1 MKNLFLALW
10 VGTLLSG
17 CGGEEEKASKQDFDD
32 LADRVER
39 LENHLGIEPVES
51 PRKTTRGRE
60 SHRKSSLHES
70 KERIAANWVQGNG
83 QALISRYV
91 IRHGQ
96 LPEKIEDLLKDHP
109 RHGAIARE
117 KDLKDPWGNQYQYKR
132 TGANKYELWTVTPA
146 PDNVKISSSED

>member
-1 MKNLFLALW
+1 MMPLAQLNRGVRVRRVGGVKRLLSLLA

-60 SHRKSSLHES
+60 SYRKSSLYES
-70 KERIAANWVQGNG
+70 KERIAATWVEGT
-83 QALISRYV
+83 AKL
-91 IRHGQ
+91 
-96 LPEKIEDLLKDHP
+96 
-109 RHGAIARE
+109 
-117 KDLKDPWGNQYQYKR
+117 
-132 TGANKYELWTVTPA
+132 
-146 PDNVKISSSED
+146 